1 MSLQVQLIYFFR
13 MEYEEKRSSQQATKS
28 HGQVHDALMQQ
39 KRNGNIPGII
49 GRLGDLGGIDKKY
62 DCAVSTCG
70 AGGLDTI
77 LGIRTSYLPFLTI
90 NDSLLVIP

>member
-1 MSLQVQLIYFFR
+1 

-77 LGIRTSYLPFLTI
+77 LGKNFLSAVSYHK
-90 NDSLLVIP
+90 